1 MFGGRGRGPERGRFC
16 DAICSLFRVF
26 PLADDANLLKRRA
39 RRRLV
44 GAIALVVLIVV
55 VLPVILDQQPRP
67 VPQTLTVKFPGR
79 EGGPLKPGV
88 PPPLQSPAAPQKGES
103 TRAAKE
109 PPSKATQTEAEPRPR
124 AAKKENARSADKE
137 RANTQVAEARRAQA
151 LLNDE
156 GFVVPLGAFTNPDN
170 AKQVQD
176 RAASAGI
183 KSYTESVKGQQGEQ
197 TRVRAGPFAS
207 RDAAEKARDRLKSL
221 GLEVGQVAQR

>member
-1 MFGGRGRGPERGRFC
+1 MQFAAYLGP
-16 DAICSLFRVF
+16 F

-44 GAIALVVLIVV
+44 GAIALVVLIIV

-67 VPQTLTVKFPGR
+67 VSQALTVQIPSQD
-79 EGGPLKPGV
+79 GGPFKTRVL
-88 PPPLQSPAAPQKGES
+88 PPLQSPPLAPKKAES
-103 TRAAKE
+103 TQAAKE
-109 PPSKATQTEAEPRPR
+109 PSNRAPQAESR
-124 AAKKENARSADKE
+124 APKKESERTADGAKP
-137 RANTQVAEARRAQA
+137 RVAEARRAQA

-156 GFVVPLGAFTNPDN
+156 GFVVPLGAFANPDN

-176 RAASAGI
+176 RAASAGV
-183 KSYTESVKGQQGEQ
+183 KSYTENVKGQQGEQ

-207 RDAAEKARDRLKSL
+207 RGAAEKARDKLKSL

>member
-1 MFGGRGRGPERGRFC
+1 
-16 DAICSLFRVF
+16 
-26 PLADDANLLKRRA
+26 LADDANLLKRRA

-44 GAIALVVLIVV
+44 GAIALVVLVVV

-67 VPQTLTVKFPGR
+67 VPQALTVQIPGPD
-79 EGGPLKPGV
+79 GGPFKTRVL
-88 PPPLQSPAAPQKGES
+88 PPLQSPAAPQKSES
-103 TRAAKE
+103 TRAAANEPSSKAVQAEPE
-109 PPSKATQTEAEPRPR
+109 PPSRPR
-124 AAKKENARSADKE
+124 SAKKENARGADKE
-137 RANTQVAEARRAQA
+137 RAKTQVAEARRAQA

-183 KSYTESVKGQQGEQ
+183 KSYTESVKSQQGEQ

>member
-1 MFGGRGRGPERGRFC
+1 M
-16 DAICSLFRVF
+16 
-26 PLADDANLLKRRA
+26 ADDANLLKRRA

-67 VPQTLTVKFPGR
+67 VPQALTVQIPAPD
-79 EGGPLKPGV
+79 GGPFKTRV
-88 PPPLQSPAAPQKGES
+88 PPLQSSPATPQKSEA
-103 TRAAKE
+103 TQAAKE
-109 PPSKATQTEAEPRPR
+109 ASNRGTQAEPEPALRSR
-124 AAKKENARSADKE
+124 APKKESARTVDKE
-137 RANTQVAEARRAQA
+137 RAKTQVAEARRAQG

>member
-1 MFGGRGRGPERGRFC
+1 
-16 DAICSLFRVF
+16 
-26 PLADDANLLKRRA
+26 LADDANLLKRRA

-44 GAIALVVLIVV
+44 GAIALVVLVVV

-67 VPQTLTVKFPGR
+67 VPQTLTVQIPGQD
-79 EGGPLKPGV
+79 GGPFKSRVL
-88 PPPLQSPAAPQKGES
+88 PPLQSPPVTPQKAESTQAAKDPSNKAAP
-103 TRAAKE
+103 
-109 PPSKATQTEAEPRPR
+109 AEPEPASRSR
-124 AAKKENARSADKE
+124 APKKESVRTADRE
-137 RANTQVAEARRAQA
+137 RAKTQVAEARRAQA

-156 GFVVPLGAFTNPDN
+156 GFVVPLGTFTNPDN

-176 RAASAGI
+176 RAASAGV
-183 KSYTESVKGQQGEQ
+183 KSYTESIKGQQGEQ

>member
-1 MFGGRGRGPERGRFC
+1 
-16 DAICSLFRVF
+16 
-26 PLADDANLLKRRA
+26 LADDANLLKRRA

-44 GAIALVVLIVV
+44 GAIALVVLVVV

-67 VPQTLTVKFPGR
+67 VPQPLTVQIPGP
-79 EGGPLKPGV
+79 EGGPFKTRVL
-88 PPPLQSPAAPQKGES
+88 PPLQSPAAPQRSES
-103 TRAAKE
+103 TRPAKD
-109 PPSKATQTEAEPRPR
+109 PASKAMPVEPEPASRPR
-124 AAKKENARSADKE
+124 AAKKESAE
-137 RANTQVAEARRAQA
+137 RAKTQVAEARRAQA

>member
-1 MFGGRGRGPERGRFC
+1 LGP
-16 DAICSLFRVF
+16 F

-67 VPQTLTVKFPGR
+67 VPQALTVQIPAQD
-79 EGGPLKPGV
+79 GGPFKTRVL
-88 PPPLQSPAAPQKGES
+88 PPLQAPPATPQKSES
-103 TRAAKE
+103 TQAAKE
-109 PPSKATQTEAEPRPR
+109 ASNRATQAEPEPVSRSR
-124 AAKKENARSADKE
+124 APKKESARTADKE
-137 RANTQVAEARRAQA
+137 RAKTQVAEARRARA

-183 KSYTESVKGQQGEQ
+183 KSYTESVKGPQGEQ